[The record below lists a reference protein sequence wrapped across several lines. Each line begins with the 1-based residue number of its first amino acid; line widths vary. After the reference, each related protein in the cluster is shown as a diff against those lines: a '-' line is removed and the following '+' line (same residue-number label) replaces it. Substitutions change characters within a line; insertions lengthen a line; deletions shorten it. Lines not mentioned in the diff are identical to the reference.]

1 MYTIINLLVILPVLA
16 LSFDKKVHFYS
27 YFKPLF
33 KSIVLV
39 GTLFLLW
46 DYVFT
51 LHGVWGFNPKYLSGI
66 YFFNLPLGE
75 VLFFVTVPY
84 ACLFIDACYHEYIGV
99 KMNKWVILSMITI
112 YLILYLLFVQ
122 DNFGWYSLS
131 NLFYFTIL
139 IFSMYINHPKL
150 LYSFFP
156 SFLIS
161 LVPFFIVNGI
171 LTGTGLEEEIVWY
184 RENQFSGVRMFTIP
198 YEDILYSFN
207 LLMSVK
213 FVMKKFQNKSNATA

>member
-16 LSFDKKVHFYS
+16 LSFDKKVHFYTC
-27 YFKPLF
+27 FKPLF
-33 KSIVLV
+33 KAIFLV
-39 GTLFLLW
+39 GGVFLLW

-51 LHGVWGFNPKYLSGI
+51 LHGVWGFNPRYLSGV
-66 YFFNLPLGE
+66 YLFNLPLGE

-84 ACLFIDACYHEYIGV
+84 ACLFIDACYHAYLGV
-99 KMNKWVILSMITI
+99 KMNKWLILIFITA
-112 YLILYLLFVQ
+112 YLIGYLVFVQ
-122 DNFGWYSLS
+122 DNFGWYSLT
-131 NLFYFTIL
+131 NLFYFCIL
-139 IFSMYINHPKL
+139 SFSLFINHPRL
-150 LYSFFP
+150 FYSFFP

-171 LTGTGLEEEIVWY
+171 LTGTGIEEEIVWY
-184 RENQFSGVRMFTIP
+184 SSSQFSGVRMLTIP

-213 FVMKKFQNKSNATA
+213 FVMMKFQNKSNEDI